1 MQTLK
6 KLVPTLALRHR
17 MTQKE
22 MDAIVSDI
30 QDHIAASLANGDTFV
45 LADIGRLIPKARKA
59 RTGRNPQTG
68 KEIAIPARLQVQ
80 FKTSS
85 VLLDAMNKK

>member
-17 MTQKE
+17 MTQKD
-22 MDAIVSDI
+22 MDAIVTDI
-30 QDHIAASLANGDTFV
+30 QDHIAAALANGDVFA
-45 LADIGRLIPKARKA
+45 LGDLGRLIPKARKA

-68 KEIAIPARLQVQ
+68 KPVAIPARQQVQ
-80 FKTSS
+80 FKASS
-85 VLLDAMNKK
+85 TLLDVLNQK

>member
-17 MTQKE
+17 MTQKD
-22 MDAIVSDI
+22 MDAVISDI
-30 QDHIAASLANGDTFV
+30 QDHIAAALANGDVFA
-45 LADIGRLIPKARKA
+45 LGDIGRFIPKDRKE

-68 KEIAIPARLQVQ
+68 KALTIPARRQVQ
-80 FKTSS
+80 FKPSS
-85 VLLDAMNKK
+85 TLLDVLNK